1 MPTAANPEY
10 SSLSKLRRK
19 CRRSKIYT
27 IIPSFGRNH
36 SSLTEKLVRPSES
49 NYSSLR
55 QAYPAYPNTCRTGC
69 RFK

>member
-1 MPTAANPEY
+1 MPTDSQPEY
-10 SSLSKLRRK
+10 SSLSKLRRQ

-36 SSLTEKLVRPSES
+36 YSLTEKFVKPSES

-55 QAYPAYPNTCRTGC
+55 SAYPAYPNTCRTGC